1 MESARPSTCRPQER
15 TPGGTNVGLKAF
27 HLFFIAMSV
36 ILAAFTA
43 AWSVAQYRATPDTT
57 YIATCAVSSVAGAAL
72 IVYGAMFQRK
82 ARRL

>member
-1 MESARPSTCRPQER
+1 MWRRPER
-15 TPGGTNVGLKAF
+15 TEREGTDVGLKSF

-43 AWSVAQYRATPDTT
+43 AWSVTQYRATPDTT
-57 YIATCAVSSVAGAAL
+57 YIATCAVSTVMGAVL
-72 IVYGAMFQRK
+72 VVYGAKFQRK

>member
-1 MESARPSTCRPQER
+1 M
-15 TPGGTNVGLKAF
+15 GLKAF

-43 AWSVAQYRATPDTT
+43 AWGVAQYRAVHDAGFL
-57 YIATCAVSSVAGAAL
+57 ATAAVSALTGAAL
-72 IVYGAMFQRK
+72 VVYGAKFQRK